1 MSERKVQ
8 WKIRPGD
15 PERLGVTR
23 TADGWNFAL
32 ELCGEEDV
40 SLEFFRKGQQ
50 ESCMEITLPRRC
62 RTGNVWAVTVMQPK
76 LSSFAY
82 RYRQGERTFADPWA
96 PLLWGKGAFGTKPE
110 DYGMFL
116 GGILPEGEVSELPS
130 PISFEDMVIYKVH
143 VRGYTMQKNSKV
155 KKKGT
160 FRGLQ
165 EKIPYFRELGI
176 TSLELMPAYEF
187 QEYPL
192 RQEKAA
198 RYQPASPAPEKLN
211 YWGYA
216 PGDYFAP
223 KTSYCAGKD
232 PGREVKD
239 LVEALHEAGMEC
251 LMDFYFPGEI
261 RPDLTLQVLRFWR
274 REYRVDGFV
283 LLGDGVRMEY
293 LAKDPMLADVK
304 FFCPGC
310 DIRQIYGNRLPQKKQ
325 IGEYNCGFQ
334 DAMRR
339 FLKGDEDQINSF
351 QYYVKKNPAGCGTIQ
366 YMANHDGFTL
376 ADLVSYDYRHNEENG
391 EANRDGTGYNYS
403 WNCGAEGP
411 TRRTA
416 ILELRRRQMRNAV
429 LLLMLSQGTPLLLG
443 GDEFGN
449 SQGGNNNAYCQ
460 DNATGWT
467 DWSSARKFAGF
478 TEFVKSVIR
487 FRKAHPILHMPCE
500 LRATDYRSLGWPEIS
515 FHSERAWYANQE
527 NTCREIG
534 VLYCGAYARK
544 EDGSPDDFLYVIYN
558 MHWSDHVFALP
569 DLPEELRWHLAVD
582 SGKKDEEAVCAAG
595 EEIPLK
601 EKKSLKVGPRRILV
615 LIGKQG

>member
-1 MSERKVQ
+1 MSEKKVQ
-8 WKIRPGD
+8 WQIRPGD

-23 TADGWNFAL
+23 TADGYNFAV
-32 ELCGEEDV
+32 ELGGEEQV
-40 SLEFFRKGQQ
+40 FLQFFRKGHP
-50 ESCMEITLPRRC
+50 EPCMEIALPAEC
-62 RTGNVWAVTVMQPK
+62 RIGNVWAVVVKQPR
-76 LSSFAY
+76 LSSYTY
-82 RYRQGERTFADPWA
+82 RYRQGERTFEDPWA
-96 PLLWGKGAFGTKPE
+96 PLLWGKGAFGRLPKEYEP
-110 DYGMFL
+110 L
-116 GGILPEGEVSELPS
+116 RGGILSERELVSPR
-130 PISFEDMVIYKVH
+130 PRISFEDMVIYKVH
-143 VRGYTMQKNSKV
+143 VRGYTMQKNSRV

-165 EKIPYFRELGI
+165 EKIPYFQQLGI

-187 QEYPL
+187 QEYPP
-192 RQEKAA
+192 RPEKTT
-198 RYQPASPAPEKLN
+198 RYQMASPAAEKLN
-211 YWGYA
+211 FWGYA

-232 PGREVKD
+232 PGQEIRD
-239 LVEALHEAGMEC
+239 LVDALHEAGMEC

-274 REYRVDGFV
+274 RTYGVDGFV
-283 LLGDGVRMEY
+283 LLGDGVRMDY
-293 LAKDPMLADVK
+293 LARDPMLADTK
-304 FFCPGC
+304 LLCPGC
-310 DIRQIYGNRLPQKKQ
+310 DLRQIYGNTIPREKR

-351 QYYVKKNPAGCGTIQ
+351 QYYVKKNPSGCGTVQ
-366 YMANHDGFTL
+366 YLTNHDGFTL

-391 EANRDGTGYNYS
+391 EANRDGTSYNYS

-411 TRRTA
+411 TRRPA
-416 ILELRRRQMRNAV
+416 ILQLRRQQMRNAV

-460 DNATGWT
+460 DNVTGWT
-467 DWSSARKFAGF
+467 DWSNARKFAGF
-478 TEFVKSVIR
+478 TEFVKDVIR
-487 FRKAHPILHMPCE
+487 FRKAHPILHMPYE

-527 NTCREIG
+527 YTCREIG
-534 VLYCGAYARK
+534 VLYCGAYAAG
-544 EDGSPDDFLYVIYN
+544 ENGSPDDFLYVIYN
-558 MHWSDHVFALP
+558 MHWSEHAFALP
-569 DLPEELRWHLAVD
+569 DLPEGCRWHLAVD
-582 SGKKDEEAVCAAG
+582 SGRKDEEAVCAPG
-595 EEIPLK
+595 EEVLLE

>member
-50 ESCMEITLPRRC
+50 EPCMEITLPRRG

-192 RQEKAA
+192 RQEKAV

-261 RPDLTLQVLRFWR
+261 RPDLTLQVLRFWI

>member
-1 MSERKVQ
+1 
-8 WKIRPGD
+8 
-15 PERLGVTR
+15 
-23 TADGWNFAL
+23 
-32 ELCGEEDV
+32 
-40 SLEFFRKGQQ
+40 
-50 ESCMEITLPRRC
+50 
-62 RTGNVWAVTVMQPK
+62 
-76 LSSFAY
+76 
-82 RYRQGERTFADPWA
+82 
-96 PLLWGKGAFGTKPE
+96 
-110 DYGMFL
+110 
-116 GGILPEGEVSELPS
+116 
-130 PISFEDMVIYKVH
+130 
-143 VRGYTMQKNSKV
+143 
-155 KKKGT
+155 
-160 FRGLQ
+160 
-165 EKIPYFRELGI
+165 
-176 TSLELMPAYEF
+176 
-187 QEYPL
+187 
-192 RQEKAA
+192 
-198 RYQPASPAPEKLN
+198 
-211 YWGYA
+211 
-216 PGDYFAP
+216 
-223 KTSYCAGKD
+223 
-232 PGREVKD
+232 
-239 LVEALHEAGMEC
+239 
-251 LMDFYFPGEI
+251 
-261 RPDLTLQVLRFWR
+261 
-274 REYRVDGFV
+274 
-283 LLGDGVRMEY
+283 
-293 LAKDPMLADVK
+293 
-304 FFCPGC
+304 
-310 DIRQIYGNRLPQKKQ
+310 
-325 IGEYNCGFQ
+325 
-334 DAMRR
+334 MRR

>member
-50 ESCMEITLPRRC
+50 EPCMEITLPRRY

-82 RYRQGERTFADPWA
+82 RYRQGESTFADPWA

-391 EANRDGTGYNYS
+391 ESNRDGTGYNYS